1 MPQYAISP
9 QNIAL
14 KENPFC
20 SLAIGSLDT
29 RQRRDYR
36 RFMRK
41 ILILGSGMVAGFFVM
56 LLAPDNTKAYPGPE
70 IPRHELII
78 KHIFPKEDG
87 VDHENSYIWKG
98 SDIDIGPDGRIYVSD
113 EKADLI
119 HIYGP
124 SGLWLSNF
132 GRRGQGPGEFISP
145 YSISAT
151 QDKIFAKDIGNR
163 RIQAFGVDGRYR
175 GQVKLTQ
182 SISDFVAKSASI
194 TDTDRIYACRS
205 QDLPIVVF
213 NAAGEIIDSFGKPL
227 SFKRD
232 FNVLNLASIAVDEN
246 SDVYLA
252 YLYAPVIRKY
262 SNAGELLKEQ
272 EMPFDFVKKYKEEN
286 DKFYGTSRY
295 WAIFADI
302 KSSHGSLFL
311 MCLDKSIIR
320 IIEMDTNLEPH
331 KIYEI
336 DFSLIAEDVLIR
348 HFAVTFINEKPRFY
362 FMEAGSIRNQVYVLA
377 PK

>member
-1 MPQYAISP
+1 
-9 QNIAL
+9 
-14 KENPFC
+14 
-20 SLAIGSLDT
+20 
-29 RQRRDYR
+29 
-36 RFMRK
+36 
-41 ILILGSGMVAGFFVM
+41 MVAGLFVM
-56 LLAPDNTKAYPGPE
+56 LLAPDINGAFPSPE
-70 IPRHELII
+70 IPRHELTI

-124 SGLWLSNF
+124 TGLWLSNF

-145 YSISAT
+145 FSISAT

-163 RIQAFGVDGRYR
+163 RIQTFGVDGRYR

-182 SISDFVAKSASI
+182 SISDFVVKSASI
-194 TDTDRIYACRS
+194 PNTDRIYACRS
-205 QDLPIVVF
+205 QDPPIVVF
-213 NAAGEIIDSFGKPL
+213 NTAGEIIGSFGKAL
-227 SFKRD
+227 SFSRD
-232 FNVLNLASIAVDEN
+232 FNVLNVASIAVDEN

-262 SNAGELLKEQ
+262 SSAGEILKEQ
-272 EMPFDFVKKYKEEN
+272 EMPFDFIKKYKEEN

-311 MCLDKSIIR
+311 MCLDKSIVR
-320 IIEMDTNLEPH
+320 IIEMDGNLEPR

-336 DFSLIAEDVLIR
+336 DFARINEDVLIR
-348 HFAVTFINEKPRFY
+348 HFAVNFILEEPRFY
-362 FMEAGSIRNQVYVLA
+362 FLEASNIRNQVYVLA